1 MPPPNFETVYPKL
14 NLSRFTRQVSA
25 KTDNHRLKYA
35 TFSIRPTLGARA
47 SGGQRMK
54 NGGKKMR
61 RRMEEERGF
70 SFVIP
75 SPVLHPL
82 TLCGSGTQVS
92 SSILWF
98 QNFLHYSLPFPASYF
113 FAQTRAPLG
122 QTRVAYG
129 QTADKPGESKHD

>member
-1 MPPPNFETVYPKL
+1 MPPPIFETVYPKL

-25 KTDNHRLKYA
+25 KTDNHCLKYA
-35 TFSIRPTLGARA
+35 TFSLRPTLGARA

-82 TLCGSGTQVS
+82 TLCGSGTQGIFVHTVVS
-92 SSILWF
+92 K
-98 QNFLHYSLPFPASYF
+98 FLALF
-113 FAQTRAPLG
+113 FALSRIVFFCPNPSSPRPNPSCL
-122 QTRVAYG
+122 R
-129 QTADKPGESKHD
+129 PNSR